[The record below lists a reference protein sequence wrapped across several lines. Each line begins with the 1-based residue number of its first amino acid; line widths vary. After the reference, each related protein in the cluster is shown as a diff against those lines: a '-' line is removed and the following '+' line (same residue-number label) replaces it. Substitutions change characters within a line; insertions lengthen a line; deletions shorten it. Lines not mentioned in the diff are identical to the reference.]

1 MSTELK
7 ILAFNILKN
16 YFIYFNMLQWSYFH
30 HQPNT
35 IHFLWIS
42 FSLPLCYETE
52 LNDFFFFLMPFW
64 QFIIAKRQKNLPLA
78 PSIFTITGDA
88 VASTKS
94 YVHNKRETITH
105 PKKVRM
111 YDDLRTTL
119 VHLHVRASHKMTKR
133 LIYFAIASSKLLQWF
148 N

>member
-1 MSTELK
+1 MSFCHGEL
-7 ILAFNILKN
+7 LVL
-16 YFIYFNMLQWSYFH
+16 
-30 HQPNT
+30 T
-35 IHFLWIS
+35 IHHS
-42 FSLPLCYETE
+42 KK
-52 LNDFFFFLMPFW
+52 
-64 QFIIAKRQKNLPLA
+64 AKNLA

-119 VHLHVRASHKMTKR
+119 VHLHVHASHKMTKR